1 MGIFLSIKIL
11 QGCTLIIDG
20 LCILGVPMGFQEFV
34 THFLDEVIFED
45 VVHIDDIPLL
55 GDA

>member
-1 MGIFLSIKIL
+1 LGIFLSIKIL